1 LSATKR
7 WFSTNKPTATAVPA
21 SVMSVK
27 QLNIHYHNNILICYY
42 LFSYTNDSPELQ
54 TRRLADL
61 YMILGAWSLAF
72 PLYQTAKRDFSADN
86 AWMLYSGAIEMAA
99 ICALM
104 CPSVCDNRKAIEYA
118 NESVLTYLNTCR
130 S

>member
-1 LSATKR
+1 MAKREVNITK
-7 WFSTNKPTATAVPA
+7 
-21 SVMSVK
+21 
-27 QLNIHYHNNILICYY
+27 NIQCIITNILNLSLNNN
-42 LFSYTNDSPELQ
+42 LFSYTSDSPELQ

-72 PLYQTAKRDFSADN
+72 PLYQSAKRDFSADN
-86 AWMLYSGAIEMAA
+86 AWMLYSGAVEMAA
-99 ICALM
+99 ICALV

-130 S
+130 FEVY